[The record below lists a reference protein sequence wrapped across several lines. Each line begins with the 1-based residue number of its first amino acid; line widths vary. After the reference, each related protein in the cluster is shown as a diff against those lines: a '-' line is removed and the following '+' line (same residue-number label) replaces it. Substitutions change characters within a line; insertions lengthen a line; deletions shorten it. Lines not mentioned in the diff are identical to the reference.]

1 VVEDNSPSAIDRP
14 YLPYRPSLV
23 VALVTLVLVSI
34 CGLIMRPFLD
44 IIAWA
49 LAFAVAVRPMS
60 TWLKRKTK
68 NQFLASFLVVFI
80 GTLVISMPASWVIRV
95 LVTASVENV
104 ASIISQPDSTAWF
117 DPTTA
122 PRYIAPLLSWLEQSF
137 RLQATFESFINS
149 IEGRLPDL
157 VTLTL
162 VTIVKF
168 ALVLFTAFFFI
179 KDEAAFSRY
188 VKWLSPLSSEET
200 TFVASRVLDTIHACL
215 FGIVLMA
222 ILQGCLGA
230 FIFWWLKL
238 PQPALWGTV
247 MGLLAIVP
255 YLGAFII
262 WVPTAV
268 VLAMHGAWTDAII
281 LSAWGGIVIG
291 LADNFLYPVLVGK
304 RLHYHALLIFFFLLG
319 GVIVFGSS
327 GVVLGPIA
335 LSVTHSL
342 LKLWRGE
349 EAEPWV
355 TGAPPPITNVP
366 IEPPVMG
373 FHAPS

>member
-1 VVEDNSPSAIDRP
+1 MVESNSPSAIDRP
-14 YLPYRPSLV
+14 YLPYSQSFV

-34 CGLIMRPFLD
+34 CGLVMRPFFD
-44 IIAWA
+44 VITWA
-49 LAFAVAVRPMS
+49 LAFTVALRPVAS
-60 TWLKRKTK
+60 WLKRNIK
-68 NQFLASFLVVFI
+68 NQSLASFLVVFI
-80 GTLVISMPASWVIRV
+80 GTLVIGVPASWVIRV
-95 LVTASVENV
+95 LVIASVENIG
-104 ASIISQPDSTAWF
+104 SIISQPGSTAWF

-122 PRYIAPLLSWLEQSF
+122 PRYLTPLLSWLEQSF
-137 RLQATFESFINS
+137 RLQATIESFIKS

-162 VTIVKF
+162 VSLIKF
-168 ALVLFTAFFFI
+168 ALVLFTAFFFVR
-179 KDEAAFSRY
+179 DEAAFSRS
-188 VKWLSPLSSEET
+188 VGWLSPLSSEET

-222 ILQGCLGA
+222 ILQGSLGA

-268 VLAMHGAWTDAII
+268 ALAMHGAWTDAII

-304 RLHYHALLIFFFLLG
+304 RLHYHSLLIFFFLLG
-319 GVIVFGSS
+319 GVIVFGGS

-342 LKLWRGE
+342 LKLWRRE
-349 EAEPWV
+349 EAETPV
-355 TGAPPPITNVP
+355 TGSPPPIANVP
-366 IEPPVMG
+366 IEHPVMG